1 MLRIKKRVIPEILNL
16 STVLGVK
23 GNEAGEKAD
32 FIEQNDTAGQNFA
45 NCSFC
50 LTRNLVG
57 VYFQKRN

>member
-32 FIEQNDTAGQNFA
+32 FIEQNDTAVTSEKGLGFEHWA
-45 NCSFC
+45 KVF
-50 LTRNLVG
+50 NLS
-57 VYFQKRN
+57 YT

>member
-32 FIEQNDTAGQNFA
+32 FIEQDSTAGP
-45 NCSFC
+45 
-50 LTRNLVG
+50 NLA
-57 VYFQKRN
+57 